1 MAKPTLAQTAADQ
14 LIAYIK
20 EAGLT
25 PGSKLPT
32 EAELSEKLSVG
43 RNTVR
48 EALRILL
55 SRNIVETRQ
64 GSGTYL
70 SEKNGVSD
78 DPFGFSMVTDTRA
91 LTEDLM
97 QVRLILEPKIAAIAA
112 DKRTDEDLKNLEEIL
127 LPMEEQIDKRED
139 FSSLDAAFHEA
150 IAKSTHNAFMGQL
163 IPVITNGVDL
173 YARTVE
179 ETEYLMTRKMHRKI
193 FEAIREQSANEAE
206 QAMSYHLLFNR
217 YRF

>member
-1 MAKPTLAQTAADQ
+1 M
-14 LIAYIK
+14 
-20 EAGLT
+20 
-25 PGSKLPT
+25 
-32 EAELSEKLSVG
+32 
-43 RNTVR
+43 R

-70 SEKNGVSD
+70 SKKNGVSD

-112 DKRTDEDLKNLEEIL
+112 YKRTDEDLKSLEEIL

-163 IPVITNGVDL
+163 IPVITHGVDL

-193 FEAIREQSANEAE
+193 FEAIREQNANEAE
-206 QAMSYHLLFNR
+206 QSMSYHLLFNR